1 MAYGEFKGQWIK
13 WLSSKRFDKDN
24 YCFKDSRVQEGRSP
38 FEADIGRVVFSQPFR
53 RLAGKTQVHPFA
65 NVDYIHNRLTHST
78 EVGYVSS
85 ELGKK
90 VATFILK
97 SKGDLQ
103 SENQI
108 NEIGWICQ
116 AAGLMHDIGNPPYGH
131 AGEDAIRAWASHSQ
145 NQNVIEELCGKSV
158 LNDLMYFDGNA
169 QAFRMAVN
177 PNPRETCYYKLTV
190 AVLGALVKYPFATN
204 SEEGRQK
211 KKSAAFSS
219 EEVIFKSL
227 WKELGLKSGQ
237 RHPLSYITEAA
248 DDICYRISDFE
259 DAVIMGIM
267 DEDEVKQLL
276 LDGMSFDCCQ
286 KLKGASLQ
294 RIKAKAIGELINE
307 FAAVFEQNYE
317 DIVSGN
323 FKSDLR
329 SAIDSKWSG
338 VLERIK
344 IRYDSIF
351 SERRKVIAEIG
362 AYGQFE
368 RILGKI
374 LQFLAAIKVERGPV
388 IYRKREPVDYR
399 DLPFMCQR
407 LVTLAWGGE
416 SYYVGNMSKG
426 TDWWAHAV
434 IDFVVGMTDSYFHKL
449 TAEI

>member
-1 MAYGEFKGQWIK
+1 MAYGEFKDLWNK
-13 WLSSKRFDKDN
+13 WLSSKRFDKDDAESDN
-24 YCFKDSRVQEGRSP
+24 YGFSDSRVQEGRSP

-65 NVDYIHNRLTHST
+65 DVDYIHNRLTHST
-78 EVGYVSS
+78 EVGYVAS

-103 SENQI
+103 SETQI

-131 AGEDAIRAWASHSQ
+131 AGEDAIRAWASQSQ
-145 NQNVIEELCGKSV
+145 NKKLIAELCGKPV

-177 PNPRETCYYKLTV
+177 PKPRETCYYKLTV

-219 EEVIFKSL
+219 EEAIFKSL
-227 WKELGLKSGQ
+227 WDQLGLKSGQ
-237 RHPLSYITEAA
+237 RHPLSYVTEAA

-267 DEDEVKQLL
+267 DENEVKQLL
-276 LDGMSFDCCQ
+276 MDGMSFDCCQ

-294 RIKAKAIGELINE
+294 RIKAKAIGDLINE
-307 FAAVFEQNYE
+307 FAAVFERRYD
-317 DIVSGN
+317 DIVAGN
-323 FKSDLR
+323 FQGDLR

-338 VLERIK
+338 VLAQIK

-351 SERRKVIAEIG
+351 SERRKVITEIG

-368 RILGKI
+368 RIFGKY
-374 LQFLAAIKVERGPV
+374 LQFLTSIKA
-388 IYRKREPVDYR
+388 KRDPVDYR
-399 DLPFMCQR
+399 DLPFICQR

-416 SYYVGNMSKG
+416 SYYVSNMSEG
-426 TDWWAHAV
+426 SDWWAHAV
-434 IDFVVGMTDSYFHKL
+434 LDFVVGMTDSYLYKL
-449 TAEI
+449 AAEF